1 VPNDTILIDPEVAR
15 RRRKTRRRLK
25 IAGALVLVLILGYF
39 LGRPARH
46 AIKAWQAR
54 RHAEAAFD
62 FIAAEKWTDAS
73 REARAAYQLRATEP
87 AAIRA
92 VARLLS
98 RTRQTEALGF
108 WKALGKKE
116 PLTREDLRDE
126 ASISLTAGDNL
137 TAETAVKEL
146 LGKTDGG
153 PGPADWLLAAQL
165 AAQHRTGEQ
174 VSGYSEKV
182 VADPKSTERQLFQA
196 SLFQLAAIG
205 LDAPGG
211 KQTQA
216 SAWMRVTK
224 IARGQSA
231 VALDALTI
239 LAQHALS
246 SPNEIVSDP
255 AIMPEEEVI
264 RRLET
269 HPLSRVPQKLLA
281 TDLRMHVDPA
291 QREALIVQAAQTW
304 RPADNESLAA
314 LARWLNSKG
323 EFQRELDTIALD
335 RALQTR
341 ELFLQHLD
349 ALGALGQWA
358 EIKRLLQ
365 DETFPLD
372 PVIEHMYLA
381 RCNQQL
387 GEITAGENNWQRA
400 LESAAGDPQKLLSLA
415 EYAEKNGAASVAE
428 TAYNTIVR
436 DTPGIRAAQQG
447 RLRLAQQSRDTR
459 KIHGILEQM
468 LKQWPNDSAIQN
480 DEAYTRL
487 LLLPGGMTALP
498 SQSGDAM
505 QATVLS
511 TAAAKSEIRT
521 AKSEAPGS
529 AVPASNRSTPNAQL
543 STVTTL
549 AADLVRREPASLPHR
564 TLLALAR
571 LKQDEPAKA
580 LEVYSG
586 INIPRNALSPASL
599 AVHAAVLAA
608 NGQEE
613 DAKTEVAEIKSDQL
627 LPEEQALVKKLR

>member
-62 FIAAEKWTDAS
+62 FIAAEKWTDAT

-108 WKALGKKE
+108 WKALSKKE

-126 ASISLTAGDNL
+126 AAISLTAGDNL
-137 TAETAVKEL
+137 TAATAVKEL
-146 LGKTDGG
+146 LGKADGG

-174 VSGYSEKV
+174 VADYLEKV
-182 VADPKSTERQLFQA
+182 VADPKSTERQIFQA

-205 LDAPGG
+205 LDAPSG

-216 SAWMRVTK
+216 SAWMRLTK
-224 IARGQSA
+224 IARGESA

-498 SQSGDAM
+498 SQFGDAM

-511 TAAAKSEIRT
+511 NTAAKSEIRT
-521 AKSEAPGS
+521 PRSEAPGS
-529 AVPASNRSTPNAQL
+529 AIPASNRPTLNAQV

-549 AADLVRREPASLPHR
+549 ATDLVRREPASLPHR

-571 LKQDEPAKA
+571 LKQGEPAKA

-613 DAKTEVAEIKSDQL
+613 DAKTEVAEIKADQL
-627 LPEEQALVKKLR
+627 LPEEQALLEKLR